1 MTQNVTGHY
10 VTQFTSNMQLL
21 LQQKQSA
28 LRPFVNVGMHVGS
41 AAVPVDQIGK
51 VEAVS
56 VTSRFAPI
64 TDQDVPTDRRWVY
77 PQDSRIATLIDHFDK
92 LRLLTD
98 PTSDYVQALA
108 SGMNRKMDDIII
120 SGMFASAN
128 TGVAGG
134 TATVF
139 ATANQ
144 VSVNVGGT
152 ASGLNVA
159 KLRKARQ
166 LLMSYFVDPS
176 ETIYC
181 AVTSKQIDNLLNEV
195 QVVSSDF
202 NLVKPLVD
210 GVVTRFMGITF
221 IPCERL
227 TVDGSSYR
235 RVPVW
240 VKSGVHLGIWN
251 DVRADLSQRKD
262 LEGLPWQAYTDM
274 TMGATRLE
282 ENKII
287 ELPCA
292 EA

>member
-1 MTQNVTGHY
+1 MTQNLTGHY

-28 LRPFVNVGMHVGS
+28 LRPYVDMGAHVGS

-51 VEAVS
+51 VEALS

-64 TDQDVPTDRRWVY
+64 TDQDIPTDRRWVY
-77 PQDSRIATLIDHFDK
+77 PQDKRIATLIDHFDK
-92 LRLLTD
+92 LRLLAD
-98 PTSDYVQALA
+98 PMSGYSQSISA
-108 SGMNRKMDDIII
+108 GMNRSIDDIII
-120 SGMFASAN
+120 GGMFNSAN

-134 TATVF
+134 TAVPF

-144 VSVNVGGT
+144 VSVDVGGT

-202 NLVKPLVD
+202 NMVKPLVD

-227 TVDGSSYR
+227 TANASSYR

-251 DVRADLSQRKD
+251 DVRADLTQRKD
-262 LEGLPWQAYTDM
+262 LEGLPWQLYTDM
-274 TMGATRLE
+274 TIGATRLE

>member
-1 MTQNVTGHY
+1 MTQNLTGHY

-28 LRPFVNVGMHVGS
+28 LRPFVDTGAHVGS

-51 VEAVS
+51 VEALS

-64 TDQDVPTDRRWVY
+64 TDQDIPTDRRWVY
-77 PQDSRIATLIDHFDK
+77 PQDKRIATLIDHFDK
-92 LRLLTD
+92 LRLLAD
-98 PTSDYVQALA
+98 PMSGYSQSISA
-108 SGMNRKMDDIII
+108 GMNRSIDDIII
-120 SGMFASAN
+120 AGMFNSAN

-134 TATVF
+134 TAVPF

-166 LLMSYFVDPS
+166 LMMSYFVDPS

-202 NLVKPLVD
+202 NMVKPLVD

-227 TVDGSSYR
+227 TVDASSYR

-251 DVRADLSQRKD
+251 DVRADLTQRKD
-262 LEGLPWQAYTDM
+262 LEGLPWQLYTDM
-274 TMGATRLE
+274 TIGATRLE

-292 EA
+292 ES

>member
-1 MTQNVTGHY
+1 MTQNLTGHY

-28 LRPFVNVGMHVGS
+28 LRPYVDMGAHVGS

-51 VEAVS
+51 VEALS

-64 TDQDVPTDRRWVY
+64 TDQDIPTDRRWVY
-77 PQDSRIATLIDHFDK
+77 PQDKRIATLIDHFDK
-92 LRLLTD
+92 LRLLAD
-98 PTSDYVQALA
+98 PMSGYSQSISA
-108 SGMNRKMDDIII
+108 GMNRSIDDIII
-120 SGMFASAN
+120 GGMFNSAN

-134 TATVF
+134 TAVPF

-202 NLVKPLVD
+202 NMVKPLVD

-221 IPCERL
+221 VPCERL
-227 TVDGSSYR
+227 TADGSGYR

-251 DVRADLSQRKD
+251 DVRADLTQRKD
-262 LEGLPWQAYTDM
+262 LEGLPWQLYTDM
-274 TMGATRLE
+274 TIGATRLE
-282 ENKII
+282 ENRII

-292 EA
+292 ES